1 VEVDITP
8 YPQSAIAT
16 RLQCTLPHGQ
26 TARQWF
32 SRDGILA
39 FLPLGGAP
47 GNSVAVVWSV
57 PHERIPALMA
67 LSPEDFALQLE
78 TASHH
83 ALGALS
89 LIAPRATWPLQLARA
104 SRWVGQQVGASWA
117 LAGDAAHAMHP
128 LAGQGLNVG
137 LGDVAE
143 LARVLHERDYWRSVS
158 DMKLLRRYERARQA
172 EVLSMG
178 LATDGLQQ
186 LFAREGGA
194 WQALRNWGMTRFDH
208 SGPLKAWLT
217 RRAMGLN

>member
-1 VEVDITP
+1 
-8 YPQSAIAT
+8 
-16 RLQCTLPHGQ
+16 
-26 TARQWF
+26 
-32 SRDGILA
+32 
-39 FLPLGGAP
+39 
-47 GNSVAVVWSV
+47 
-57 PHERIPALMA
+57 
-67 LSPEDFALQLE
+67 
-78 TASHH
+78 
-83 ALGALS
+83 